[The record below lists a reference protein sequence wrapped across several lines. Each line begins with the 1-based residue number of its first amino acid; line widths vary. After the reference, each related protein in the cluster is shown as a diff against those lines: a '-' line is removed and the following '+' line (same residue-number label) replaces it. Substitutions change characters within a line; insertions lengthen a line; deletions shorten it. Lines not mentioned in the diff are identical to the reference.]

1 MTAHG
6 RFLCEGCHDHRS
18 SRGRRWLAAR
28 APRSTIRGRRIRSL
42 FRAYMAKLVAGDPLH
57 QARAM
62 RAAELATAAEDMR
75 AQLLAGDTSIE
86 ESLTRIENAARRA
99 EQDLTRK
106 PKRGS
111 PRPSAAGNGSN
122 SKR

>member
-1 MTAHG
+1 MT
-6 RFLCEGCHDHRS
+6 DRS

-106 PKRGS
+106 PKRMTPAERRRQWLEQQEVNDGES
-111 PRPSAAGNGSN
+111 
-122 SKR
+122 